1 MLYYIKLR
9 MEHGTSANAI
19 VRNSLAYGNKVV
31 VAPSGNYDSIV
42 DVIIRKAGIQ

>member
-1 MLYYIKLR
+1 MLYYSKLR
-9 MEHGTSANAI
+9 MEHGASANAI

-31 VAPSGNYDSIV
+31 VVPSGNYGSIV